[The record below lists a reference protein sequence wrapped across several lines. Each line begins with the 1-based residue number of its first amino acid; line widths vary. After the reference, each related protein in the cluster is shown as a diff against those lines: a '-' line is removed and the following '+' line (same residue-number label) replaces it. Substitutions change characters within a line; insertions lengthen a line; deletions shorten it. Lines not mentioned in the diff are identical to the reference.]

1 VEDEICVNNNLTF
14 ELERFTF

>member
-14 ELERFTF
+14 KLERFTF